1 MTIKSIFILGLL
13 NVCFGITVQA
23 TPVNFVAI
31 PYSDINSLAK
41 QLKTSRY
48 SPFENPTGLYF
59 EEGETIQVTAPDLQ
73 GYQLNLLLVDF
84 SKPAEGEK
92 KEKTTVFTLKTGNNK
107 FYAPHKGLV
116 YVSYYVKDCRKA
128 PEQKLTF
135 HTGINN
141 GVFNAYQHTND
152 EWKRMLDSAIAEVI
166 DMQGKYV
173 HLTFDVKTLREKGS
187 DCGVEMIRMYDRIIL
202 WQQEMLGIDQF
213 GYRTNNHMFARISW
227 AGPPNANGKGVSF
240 PRTSSIIRPEDIR
253 NSNWVIGHEFGHVN
267 QVRPGLKWHGTT
279 EITNN
284 IQAAWIQYLLRPIPT
299 SIMLATTNGTNSS
312 KLASNILNNGAR
324 IVTQRCSFKYPSN
337 RFIDSYSFFYLT
349 IFFSIHHFIFYLN
362 IVPDILR
369 KQKSTA

>member
-284 IQAAWIQYLLRPIPT
+284 IPKLPT
-299 SIMLATTNGTNSS
+299 VQGKKFMVVCLIGISI
-312 KLASNILNNGAR
+312 
-324 IVTQRCSFKYPSN
+324 IV
-337 RFIDSYSFFYLT
+337 SYSKSLCYITLEHRLRLPIQIIKILLYVFVRFGNYK
-349 IFFSIHHFIFYLN
+349 FIMHLQ
-362 IVPDILR
+362 ILENR
-369 KQKSTA
+369 ISMRV